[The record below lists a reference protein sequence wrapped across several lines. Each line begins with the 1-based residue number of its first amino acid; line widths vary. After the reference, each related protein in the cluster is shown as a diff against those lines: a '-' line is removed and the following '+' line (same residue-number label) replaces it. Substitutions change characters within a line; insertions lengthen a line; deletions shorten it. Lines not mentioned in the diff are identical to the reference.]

1 VSHLPPTADQAPP
14 RPRGFGRRLRGSGRR
29 LHGTRRAALFLIAAL
44 PSLATGCARPDPANP
59 STAATVSGGVNPEPS
74 AAAGVPTLDGLL
86 VATGG
91 QLLASDADGAL
102 SAFEP
107 APDRADAVT
116 ASAGVIVVTD
126 AAGETMLLD
135 TTAPAPAWE
144 TVELPADMP
153 GSVRLTAIA
162 PSGRELAI
170 VTGDPQGSS
179 FALARLDLRT
189 GTSIAISMTRG
200 LNGPPSWI
208 GTGTIAVD
216 VIRNAGQSGIAMIDL
231 RTGVVAD
238 QPGPATMAVSSLDGG
253 VLAIDDPATGDVLIG
268 DLASW
273 QAGGAA
279 TMRRIHGPP
288 ASGVEALAMST
299 DGMRL
304 AIVRRS
310 DAGGSVAF
318 VIRLGDEWSTARTL
332 AMSGDAPIAVAWL
345 R

>member
-1 VSHLPPTADQAPP
+1 VSHNPPTADQAPP
-14 RPRGFGRRLRGSGRR
+14 RPRGLGRRLRGSGRR
-29 LHGTRRAALFLIAAL
+29 LHGTRRAVLILVAAL

-59 STAATVSGGVNPEPS
+59 SAGATESGGVGPES
-74 AAAGVPTLDGLL
+74 SVAAGVPALDGLL

-102 SAFEP
+102 IAFEP

-135 TTAPAPAWE
+135 TTAPARVWE
-144 TVELPADMP
+144 TVELTADLP
-153 GSVRLTAIA
+153 GSVRLTALA

-179 FALARLDLRT
+179 FALGRLDLRT
-189 GTSIAISMTRG
+189 GTSKTISVTRG
-200 LNGPPSWI
+200 LNGPPSWLGP
-208 GTGTIAVD
+208 GTVAVD

-253 VLAIDDPATGDVLIG
+253 VLAIDDSASGDVLIG

-273 QAGGAA
+273 LAGGAA
-279 TMRRIHGPP
+279 TMRRIQGPP
-288 ASGVEALAMST
+288 STGVEALAMSA

-310 DAGGSVAF
+310 DAGGTVA
-318 VIRLGDEWSTARTL
+318 VVVRTADEWRTVRTL
-332 AMSGDAPIAVAWL
+332 TMSGDAPIAVAWL